1 MDGRNRGG
9 GMRYVVVTPEDQPD
23 TYLVYYVVPSRNTLV
38 ASRSQSGGR
47 DRFGSKYPAGDW
59 CADGY
64 ELAYSIWP
72 GASLIKVN

>member
-1 MDGRNRGG
+1 MN
-9 GMRYVVVTPEDQPD
+9 YVIVTPEDQPD
-23 TYLVYYVVPSRNTLV
+23 AYLVYYMVPNKNTLV
-38 ASRSQSGGR
+38 ASHSQRGGV

>member
-1 MDGRNRGG
+1 
-9 GMRYVVVTPEDQPD
+9 MRYVVVTPEDQPD
-23 TYLVYYVVPSRNTLV
+23 TYLVYYMVPRKNTLI
-38 ASRSQSGGR
+38 ASHSQHGGV

-59 CADGY
+59 CDNGY